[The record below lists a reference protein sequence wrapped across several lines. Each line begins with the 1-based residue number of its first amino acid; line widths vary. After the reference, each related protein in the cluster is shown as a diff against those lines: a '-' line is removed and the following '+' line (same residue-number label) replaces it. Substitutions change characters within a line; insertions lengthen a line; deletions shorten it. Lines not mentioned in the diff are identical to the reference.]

1 MLNVV
6 IISRHTR
13 SILINVIRKV
23 TNSTRINIETE
34 MKKLNDEKEFLKA
47 IALFDKHKHKHQ
59 EMPTDRAVVQA
70 LKACTRLGDVKRGVN
85 IHKELSN
92 HSLNNIYIQSALIHF
107 YSKLIGSSSRN

>member
-34 MKKLNDEKEFLKA
+34 MKRLNDEKEFLKA
-47 IALFDKHKHKHQ
+47 IALFDKHKQQ
-59 EMPTDRAVVQA
+59 EIPTDRSVVQA
-70 LKACTRLGDVKRGVN
+70 LKACTRLGDVKHGVN
-85 IHKELSN
+85 IHKKLSN

>member
-47 IALFDKHKHKHQ
+47 IALFDKHKQQ
-59 EMPTDRAVVQA
+59 EIPTDRSFVQA

>member
-1 MLNVV
+1 MLNFV

-13 SILINVIRKV
+13 STLVSVIHKA
-23 TNSTRINIETE
+23 TNSTQINIETE
-34 MKKLNDEKEFLKA
+34 MKNLNGRKEFVKA

-85 IHKELSN
+85 IHKELAN
-92 HSLNNIYIQSALIHF
+92 HSLKDVYIQSALIHF
-107 YSKLIGSSSRN
+107 YSKLIGSSLGN